1 MNHITRYI
9 LRDNGRI
16 WTTTDASKAEQAIE
30 RGATAT
36 ARITTDAA

>member
-1 MNHITRYI
+1 MTRYTI
-9 LRDNGRI
+9 TEAGRI

-30 RGATAT
+30 RGARAT